1 VAGAAEGESVEGVR
15 RLVDV
20 KGLPFVFSMGVSAR
34 ADRGCGGAA
43 GAGALLALLAS
54 LALALL
60 LLDPLQPVLARGAV
74 IVSGA
79 STGIGRDAAEHLAR
93 RHAGLVVLAGV
104 RRVEDAEAVRA
115 VGLPNLLPVDLD
127 VRSAA
132 SVAAAVA
139 AAGATGLPLAAV
151 VCNAGLARGP
161 TAVEFHEV
169 EDARALFDVNVFGAL
184 RLTQAALPLLRASRG
199 RVVLISSVFGAFS
212 PPMGGVYA
220 ASKRAL
226 EALGDALR
234 IEARP
239 LGVAVSIV
247 QPGAVTTPIFATLKN
262 ASIAASLA
270 AAAAA
275 APAAPTEPAEPAASG
290 SSAAVAA
297 YPHLYTAQDAANEAL
312 LEQRA
317 DDTRCTS
324 AAIEHAVTSAR
335 PRTRYLVANILG
347 APAWLLAGLVRALP
361 DRLAD
366 ALLSQK

>member
-1 VAGAAEGESVEGVR
+1 VAGAAEGESVEGR
-15 RLVDV
+15 GASSTV
-20 KGLPFVFSMGVSAR
+20 KGLPFVFSMGASAR
-34 ADRGCGGAA
+34 ADRGCVGAA

-79 STGIGRDAAEHLAR
+79 STGIGRDAAENLAR
-93 RHAGLVVLAGV
+93 RHAGLVVFAGV

-139 AAGATGLPLAAV
+139 TASATGLPLAAV

-199 RVVLISSVFGAFS
+199 RVVLVSSVFGAFS

-270 AAAAA
+270 AASA
-275 APAAPTEPAEPAASG
+275 APAASAGPAHG

-361 DRLAD
+361 DRLSD

>member
-1 VAGAAEGESVEGVR
+1 MGAG
-15 RLVDV
+15 
-20 KGLPFVFSMGVSAR
+20 AR
-34 ADRGCGGAA
+34 ADRVRGPCGGAA

-93 RHAGLVVLAGV
+93 RHAGLVVFAGV

-127 VRSAA
+127 VRSAV

-199 RVVLISSVFGAFS
+199 RVVLVSSVFGAFS

-234 IEARP
+234 IEVRP

-275 APAAPTEPAEPAASG
+275 ATASAASAASAEPAASG

>member
-1 VAGAAEGESVEGVR
+1 MGAGARS
-15 RLVDV
+15 
-20 KGLPFVFSMGVSAR
+20 
-34 ADRGCGGAA
+34 DRGCGPCGGAA

-79 STGIGRDAAEHLAR
+79 STGIGRDAAENLAR
-93 RHAGLVVLAGV
+93 RHAGLVVFAGV

-139 AAGATGLPLAAV
+139 TASATGLPLAAV
-151 VCNAGLARGP
+151 VCNAGLGRGP

-169 EDARALFDVNVFGAL
+169 EDARDLFDVNVFGAL

-199 RVVLISSVFGAFS
+199 RVVLVSSVFGAFS

-270 AAAAA
+270 AASAASA
-275 APAAPTEPAEPAASG
+275 APAASAGPARG

-361 DRLAD
+361 DRLSD